1 MDTVKD
7 FTKIFY
13 MNDRE
18 IDKGLIKLQNVILGE
33 EPFSN
38 KLNNLNETQ
47 QVILIIFIVYFS
59 YIFINLKL

>member
-7 FTKIFY
+7 FTKLFY

-18 IDKGLIKLQNVILGE
+18 IDKGLIKLQNLILK

-38 KLNNLNETQ
+38 DLNDTQ
-47 QVILIIFIVYFS
+47 QVILIIFIIYFS

>member
-7 FTKIFY
+7 FTKLFY

-18 IDKGLIKLQNVILGE
+18 IDKGLIEFQNLILKE
-33 EPFSN
+33 QFTN
-38 KLNNLNETQ
+38 DLNTTRE
-47 QVILIIFIVYFS
+47 VILIIFIVYFS

>member
-7 FTKIFY
+7 FTKLFY

-38 KLNNLNETQ
+38 ESNDTQ
-47 QVILIIFIVYFS
+47 HVILIIFIVYFS

>member
-7 FTKIFY
+7 FTKLFY

-18 IDKGLIKLQNVILGE
+18 IKKGLIDFQNVILGE

-38 KLNNLNETQ
+38 DLNDTQ
-47 QVILIIFIVYFS
+47 QILVIVFIIYFS
-59 YIFINLKL
+59 YIFINLKFK

>member
-7 FTKIFY
+7 FTKLFY
-13 MNDRE
+13 MNDRD
-18 IDKGLIKLQNVILGE
+18 IDKGITELQNLILK

-38 KLNNLNETQ
+38 DLNNLDHTQ